1 MTLIYTPLIFPN
13 SISTYQL
20 PGGSNSR
27 SLGHNNKGLHKQTDS
42 FLHPQKSQECQL
54 TTIYP
59 ALNGDPSQTFYRST
73 QNVHLCSSPHH
84 LVQVFSV
91 SRPLDDY
98 INTNEHLLTTDIE
111 KYLLCGLSLENLAVQ
126 YLCRILPGIDFS
138 QSTRIFPTY
147 KIKEASPYF
156 WKKKMFCYK
165 SDPPLANLMKLQR
178 KQEVLVKG
186 NNCHLHHRMGCHL

>member
-1 MTLIYTPLIFPN
+1 MFLKALKSSHGFYTCLTSIASLTWFYNDSHIHSTNLPQQHIY
-13 SISTYQL
+13 ISTSR
-20 PGGSNSR
+20 GGSNSR

-98 INTNEHLLTTDIE
+98 ITTNEHLLTTDIE

-156 WKKKMFCYK
+156 WEKKSFVINQI
-165 SDPPLANLMKLQR
+165 P
-178 KQEVLVKG
+178 
-186 NNCHLHHRMGCHL
+186 H